1 MRLEWMKYAVFTHIA
16 YQSDFNVC
24 LTFIGYNHYTYGSK
38 NLSKLISQNSKS
50 VVSYVLKT

>member
-1 MRLEWMKYAVFTHIA
+1 MKYAVFTHIA